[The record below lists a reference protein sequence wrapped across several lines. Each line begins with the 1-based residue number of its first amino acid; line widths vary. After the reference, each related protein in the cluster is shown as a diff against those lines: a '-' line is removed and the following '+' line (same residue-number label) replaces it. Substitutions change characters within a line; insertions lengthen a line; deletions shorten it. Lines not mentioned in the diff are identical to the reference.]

1 MTQHYLLQ
9 NAYGSFSAGEDAEDG
24 GSLSSVFSAEVEKAK
39 IICRCKWS
47 AVSTAIASPC
57 QNKLL
62 LVPPKSRMQLLE
74 EFSDEVTRVLACF
87 AGLWAVVLPR
97 PLGTEHV
104 YCAAMM
110 IPFGTVRQCGFT
122 CITCDSSKSPEW
134 QQNCPESEATEQRI
148 LLCLVWDSVRSR
160 CNVYFSKH
168 NKFSQGSLNES
179 LFCSLSR
186 ACSLQRR
193 VTWLKINSAW
203 DLSLGLQ

>member
-24 GSLSSVFSAEVEKAK
+24 GCLSSVFSAEVEKAK

-62 LVPPKSRMQLLE
+62 LVPPKSRKQLLE
-74 EFSDEVTRVLACF
+74 EFSDEVTRVLARF
-87 AGLWAVVLPR
+87 AGLRAVVLPR

-110 IPFGTVRQCGFT
+110 IPFGTVRLHLHNLRLQQKSGVTTKLPRIRSNRTKDPIMSSVSQC
-122 CITCDSSKSPEW
+122 S
-134 QQNCPESEATEQRI
+134 QQMQC
-148 LLCLVWDSVRSR
+148 LL
-160 CNVYFSKH
+160 
-168 NKFSQGSLNES
+168 QQ
-179 LFCSLSR
+179 
-186 ACSLQRR
+186 A
-193 VTWLKINSAW
+193 
-203 DLSLGLQ
+203 